1 MLAGDVGVSHRG
13 SGRDPNTIA
22 NASHLDAADLAQAIS
37 IRRDRLVKRQSASY
51 AWNAERQGEIDMLG
65 EVYRLLRA
73 YDEQRHAPPLGVIP
87 EASEHDRLLFEDS
100 QRRRLNKG
108 RDIGT

>member
-87 EASEHDRLLFEDS
+87 EAS
-100 QRRRLNKG
+100 
-108 RDIGT
+108 DIGT